1 MNGLKCFILKLLV
14 YFGLLSK
21 FEGWLGRVVV
31 TTKIEPET
39 PYEDNKIKPK
49 STTNLKTRQGNKVNG

>member
-1 MNGLKCFILKLLV
+1 MNRLKCFILKLLV

-21 FEGWLGRVVV
+21 FEGWLGRVIV
-31 TTKIEPET
+31 TTKIEPI
-39 PYEDNKIKPK
+39 DNTIKPK